1 MKSSDKFSGWI
12 MVAVCWLVGF
22 LVGAPWS
29 FGVSIL
35 TPPMAKSLHLNATQV
50 GMGLSSVWVVS
61 ALGCLLTAWSI
72 HRIGIRWTMTNG
84 LALLVIGFALL
95 GSVVHGFPG
104 YMFAFG
110 VLAALG
116 FAMAGFLPMQSLI
129 SAWFARNRGTA
140 TSVMFS
146 GMGLGGLVWAI
157 TVSRLLQANH
167 SWRTIVFLFA
177 AVGLLSAVLTA
188 IFVRNRPADLGQL
201 PDGGPAGEV
210 VGTRRTY
217 QTKVQ
222 WDAKDVFRTPAY
234 WLILIGATFV
244 QAVAVPTILGFQGL
258 AMASVQIP
266 VATVGLIVGGL
277 GIFMLVGNLVVGP
290 ISDRVDNRRVFASV
304 IGLAVVGLGF
314 FTVLKPATVPY
325 APILY
330 VVLFGAGTGSTY
342 VLAPVMSA
350 NYFGYK
356 NYASF
361 TAVAGVMMAAVG
373 LVFPTI
379 TRHIFDTTKSYNA
392 AWYLIM
398 GLLAVG
404 IVCISLAAPPKPK
417 AIAVEEAEA
426 TDRAR
431 TATARV

>member
-1 MKSSDKFSGWI
+1 MENRRGFSGWT
-12 MVAVCWLVGF
+12 MVGVCWLVGF

-72 HRIGIRWTMTNG
+72 HRIGIRWTMTSG
-84 LALLVIGFALL
+84 LALLVSGFALL
-95 GSVVHGFPG
+95 GSGVHGFSG
-104 YMFAFG
+104 SMLAFG
-110 VLAALG
+110 GLAALG
-116 FAMAGFLPMQSLI
+116 FVMAGFLPMQSLV

-140 TSVMFS
+140 MSVMFS
-146 GMGLGGLVWAI
+146 GIGLGGLVWAI
-157 TVSRLLQANH
+157 TVSRLLQGNH
-167 SWRTIVFLFA
+167 SWRVIVFLFA
-177 AVGLLSAVLTA
+177 AVGLLSAGLTA

-210 VGTRRTY
+210 VAARTTY

-222 WDAKDVFRTPAY
+222 WDAKDVFRTRAY
-234 WLILIGATFV
+234 WLILVGATFV
-244 QAVAVPTILGFQGL
+244 QAAAVPTILGFQGL
-258 AMASVQIP
+258 AMASVRIP
-266 VATVGLIVGGL
+266 LPTVGLIVGGL
-277 GIFMLVGNLVVGP
+277 GVFMLIGNLLVGP
-290 ISDRVDNRRVFASV
+290 ICDRIDNRRVFALM
-304 IGLAVVGLGF
+304 IALAIVGLGF
-314 FTVLKPATVPY
+314 FTVLTPATVPY

-330 VVLFGAGTGSTY
+330 VSLFGIGAGSTY
-342 VLAPVMSA
+342 VIAPVMAA
-350 NYFGYK
+350 NYFGHK

-361 TAVAGVMMAAVG
+361 TAVAGVFMAAVG

-379 TRHIFDTTKSYNA
+379 TGRIFDTTKSYNG
-392 AWYLIM
+392 AWCLIM

-417 AIAVEEAEA
+417 AIAGEEVDA

-431 TATARV
+431 AATARV

>member
-1 MKSSDKFSGWI
+1 MENRRGFSGWT
-12 MVAVCWLVGF
+12 MVGVCWLVGF

-50 GMGLSSVWVVS
+50 GMGLSTVWVVS
-61 ALGCLLTAWSI
+61 ALGCLLTAWLI
-72 HRIGIRWTMTNG
+72 HRIGIRRTMTSG
-84 LALLVIGFALL
+84 LVLLVIGFALL
-95 GSVVHGFPG
+95 GSVASGFPG
-104 YMFAFG
+104 YMLAFG
-110 VLAALG
+110 GLAALG
-116 FAMAGFLPMQSLI
+116 FVMAGFLPMQSLI

-140 TSVMFS
+140 TSVTFS

-157 TVSRLLQANH
+157 IVSRLLQANH
-167 SWRTIVFLFA
+167 SWRAIVFVFA

-188 IFVRNRPADLGQL
+188 IFVRNAPGEVGQL

-222 WDAKDVFRTPAY
+222 WDTKDVFRTPAY
-234 WLILIGATFV
+234 WLILAGATFV
-244 QAVAVPTILGFQGL
+244 QAAAVPTILGFQGL
-258 AMASVQIP
+258 AMASARIP
-266 VATVGLIVGGL
+266 LPTAGLIVGGL
-277 GIFMLVGNLVVGP
+277 GIFMLIGNLVVGP
-290 ISDRVDNRRVFASV
+290 ISDRIDNRRVFALV
-304 IGLAVVGLGF
+304 IGFAIVGLGF
-314 FTVLKPATVPY
+314 FTVLKPATVHY

-330 VVLFGAGTGSTY
+330 VVLFGTGAGSTY
-342 VLAPVMSA
+342 VLAPVMLA
-350 NYFGYK
+350 NYFGHK

-361 TAVAGVMMAAVG
+361 TAVAGVFMAAVG

-379 TRHIFDTTKSYNA
+379 TGHIFDTTKSYNA

-404 IVCISLAAPPKPK
+404 IVCICLAAPPKPK
-417 AIAVEEAEA
+417 SIAIEEGEW